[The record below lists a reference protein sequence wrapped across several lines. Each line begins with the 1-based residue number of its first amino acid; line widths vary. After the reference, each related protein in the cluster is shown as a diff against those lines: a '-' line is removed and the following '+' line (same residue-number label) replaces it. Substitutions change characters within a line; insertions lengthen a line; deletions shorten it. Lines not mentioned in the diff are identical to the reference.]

1 LNFTKA
7 KTDLAANTSSLSDRA
22 GLLIVANL
30 VKFSVGFIMPM
41 VLVRLLSQNDYGTY
55 QQMVL
60 VSNTAIG
67 LMTLGLPT
75 SVYYFVHHV
84 EKQRIPT
91 LVVQTTLLLFISG
104 AFATAVIFFGAPLIA
119 KSLNNPE
126 MAGLLSIYSLS
137 ILFLIA
143 SEHSIAFLIAQD
155 RYRLA
160 VWFEVGETI
169 IRVALLLLPLWFGF
183 GFSGLV
189 VAIVIYAVLRFA
201 VRTFVMFRT
210 GSFHFG
216 GWSKS
221 TFAREQL
228 GYSMPITIS
237 SLAGLLGGTFNRGIV
252 AAAFTPAHYALY
264 AVGNL
269 PFPFASIFQA
279 SVGNVLRASLP
290 PLVRDGNLKEVVR
303 IMREGSRKLA
313 IIVLPS
319 FIFLYGFSQE
329 FITLLFTNRYEESV
343 PIFRIYLWEVPL
355 HLLLLSPIPQI
366 FGKTKVNLYIT
377 LCSTVSL
384 ILLSY
389 LLLKGVG
396 FYGPA
401 IASVT
406 SQYFAVVIYIVV
418 VLRLT
423 KSRLLELLPVPEMFR
438 IVVASGVA
446 LVAARLVKMPITSSL
461 WNLVIAGVVFSVI
474 FLVVA
479 ALIKVFTEADVK
491 LARRWGG
498 KLIPALKGG

>member
-1 LNFTKA
+1 M
-7 KTDLAANTSSLSDRA
+7 AATPAPNSSLSDRA

-75 SVYYFVHHV
+75 SVYYFVNHV
-84 EKQRIPT
+84 ERERIPA
-91 LVVQTTLLLFISG
+91 LVVQTTLLLAAAG
-104 AFATAVIFFGAPLIA
+104 ALATAVIFFGAPQIA
-119 KSLNNPE
+119 KSLNNPQ
-126 MAGLLSIYSLS
+126 MAWLLSIYSLS
-137 ILFLIA
+137 IFFLIA

-155 RYRLA
+155 HYRLA
-160 VWFEVGETI
+160 VGFEVGETI
-169 IRVALLLLPLWFGF
+169 IRVALLLVPLWLGF
-183 GFSGLV
+183 GFTGLV
-189 VAIVIYAVLRFA
+189 VAIVIYAVLRFV
-201 VRTFVMFRT
+201 VRTIFMFRT
-210 GSFHFG
+210 GGLRFG

-221 TFAREQL
+221 TFAGEQL
-228 GYSMPITIS
+228 NYSLPIFIS
-237 SLAGLLGGTFNRGIV
+237 SIAGLLGGVFNRGIV

-290 PLVRDGNLKEVVR
+290 PLVRDGQLTEVVR
-303 IMREGSRKLA
+303 IMREGSRKLS
-313 IIVLPS
+313 IVVLPS

-329 FITLLFTNRYEESV
+329 FITLLFTTRYEESV

-366 FGKTKVNLYIT
+366 FGKTKVNLYII
-377 LCSTVSL
+377 LCSTAML
-384 ILLSY
+384 IALSY

-401 IASVT
+401 IAAVT
-406 SQYFAVVIYIVV
+406 SQYFAVVIYIAV

-423 KSRLLELLPVPEMFR
+423 KSRLLQLLPVPEMLR
-438 IVVASGVA
+438 VILASGVA
-446 LVAARLVKMPITSSL
+446 LVAGHFTKTLTPSPL
-461 WNLVIAGVVFSVI
+461 WNLIIAGATYSLVFLI
-474 FLVVA
+474 VA
-479 ALIKVFTEADVK
+479 ALIRVFNEADIK
-491 LARRWGG
+491 LMRRWGG
-498 KLIPALKGG
+498 KLIPALKEQ

>member
-1 LNFTKA
+1 LTATTNSS
-7 KTDLAANTSSLSDRA
+7 NSLSDRA
-22 GLLIVANL
+22 GLLIIANM

-84 EKQRIPT
+84 DKGRIPT
-91 LVVQTTLLLFISG
+91 LIVQTTLLLAG
-104 AFATAVIFFGAPLIA
+104 AGALATAVVFFGAPQIA

-126 MAGLLSIYSLS
+126 MAGLLAIYSLS
-137 ILFLIA
+137 LLFLIA
-143 SEHSIAFLIAQD
+143 SEHSISFLIAQD
-155 RYRLA
+155 RYKLA
-160 VWFEVGETI
+160 IGFEIGETI

-183 GFSGLV
+183 GFTGLV
-189 VAIVIYAVLRFA
+189 IAIVIYAALRFL
-201 VRTFVMFRT
+201 VRTVVMFRS
-210 GSFHFG
+210 GGMRFS

-221 TFAREQL
+221 TFAKEQL
-228 GYSMPITIS
+228 AYSMPLTVG
-237 SLAGLLGGTFNRGIV
+237 SLAGLLGGVFNRGTV

-269 PFPFASIFQA
+269 PFPFATIFQA

-290 PLVRDGNLKEVVR
+290 PLVRDGQLKEVVR
-303 IMREGSRKLA
+303 IMREGSRVLA

-319 FIFLYGFSQE
+319 FVFLYGFAHE

-366 FGKTKVNLYIT
+366 FGKTKVNLYII

-384 ILLSY
+384 VLLSY
-389 LLLKGVG
+389 LLLKAIG

-401 IASVT
+401 IAAVT
-406 SQYFAVVIYIVV
+406 SQYFAVLIYIVV

-423 KSRLLELLPVPEMFR
+423 KSRLLELLPVPEMLR
-438 IVVASGVA
+438 VLLASGVA
-446 LVAARLVKMPITSSL
+446 FVAGNLVKTFTASPL
-461 WNLVIAGVVFSVI
+461 WNLILAGAMFSVVF
-474 FLVVA
+474 LAVA
-479 ALIKVFTEADVK
+479 ALIRVFTESDVR
-491 LARRWGG
+491 LMRRWGG
-498 KLIPALKGG
+498 KIFPVLKGD